1 MSAENSK
8 VKSTK
13 REIVKNIA
21 IIFLVIMLILTFFSN
36 TIMNYSLAEVST
48 QMVESGTIQTRVSGT
63 GVVAAVDP
71 YNVIVEDTR
80 VISGV
85 AVKVGDTVNE
95 GDVLYYLQDE
105 ESEELVKARQE
116 LEDLKLAYDKAVLT
130 AGITNAERLEIESGN
145 MPSIGDYQLLVENR
159 STSSAD
165 AQKLVDEYT
174 NQVADLQKKIA
185 STEVK
190 TVDTTNE
197 NNAIYNAQVN
207 VNNLVGPLKLASQ
220 NLDTAK
226 AIFEAVAEKT
236 PETDQKYIDAKAA
249 YDAAQA
255 KYDEVYNQS
264 LAADAALANANAAL
278 AAKTG
283 NNQNAAQVGALQAQL
298 AVAQA
303 NLDAA
308 KTNLEAINTGNT
320 AYVKTI
326 VDKLDIRK
334 AYDDYQ
340 NKIAAVAKLESKAT
354 GATITSPVAG
364 TINTL
369 NYVSGQ
375 KTVAGEPAAVIRID
389 GKGFTTSIPVNDRQ
403 ARSVKVGDE
412 VTLTDSWRFNDVTAN
427 LVSITPDRNSTTG
440 GKLLNFNLSGESVY
454 DGMSINLSVGQKSSS
469 YEMVVPNIAVRE
481 DVNGKYVLKIESKS
495 TPLGT
500 RYSAVRVNVEV
511 LASDDKMTAIQGDIA
526 QWDYVL
532 TNSSKIVEP
541 GDSVRLP

>member
-85 AVKVGDTVNE
+85 AVKVGDTVAE

-116 LEDLKLAYDKAVLT
+116 LEDLKLAYDKLVL
-130 AGITNAERLEIESGN
+130 ASGITNAERLEIESGN

-197 NNAIYNAQVN
+197 NNAIYNATVN
-207 VNNLVGPLKLASQ
+207 VNNIKAQLSTLETTMNQKKDILENTDKADPNYAQREAEFNEALAKWTDMD
-220 NLDTAK
+220 NKRIA
-226 AIFEAVAEKT
+226 AET
-236 PETDQKYIDAKAA
+236 E
-249 YDAAQA
+249 
-255 KYDEVYNQS
+255 
-264 LAADAALANANAAL
+264 LANANAAL

-283 NNQNAAQVGALQAQL
+283 NNQNAAQGGALQAQL

-320 AYVKTI
+320 AYIKEVT
-326 VDKLDIRK
+326 DKLDIRK
-334 AYDDYQ
+334 AYNDLL
-340 NKIAAVAKLESKAT
+340 NKQAEVAKMEAKAT

-375 KTVAGEPAAVIRID
+375 KTVSGDPAAVIRID
-389 GKGFTTSIPVNDRQ
+389 GKGFTTSIAVSDRQ
-403 ARSVKVGDE
+403 AKSVKVGDE
-412 VTLTDSWRFNDVTAN
+412 VTLTDSWRYNDVTAN

-440 GKLLNFNLSGESVY
+440 GKLLNFNLSGESLY
-454 DGMSINLSVGQKSSS
+454 DGMSINLSVGQKSSN
-469 YEMVVPNIAVRE
+469 YDMIVPNIAVRD

-500 RYSAVRVNVEV
+500 RYTAVRVDVEV
-511 LASDDKMTAIQGDIA
+511 LASDDKMTAISGDVA
-526 QWDYVL
+526 QWDYVI
-532 TNSSKIVEP
+532 TNASKIVEP

>member
-116 LEDLKLAYDKAVLT
+116 LEDLKLAYDKAVIT

-197 NNAIYNAQVN
+197 NNAIYNATVN
-207 VNNLVGPLKLASQ
+207 VNNIKAQLSMLETTMNQKKDILENTDKADPNYAQREAEYNEALAKWTDMD
-220 NLDTAK
+220 NKRIA
-226 AIFEAVAEKT
+226 AET
-236 PETDQKYIDAKAA
+236 E
-249 YDAAQA
+249 
-255 KYDEVYNQS
+255 
-264 LAADAALANANAAL
+264 LANANAAL
-278 AAKTG
+278 SAKTG

-320 AYVKTI
+320 AYIKEVT
-326 VDKLDIRK
+326 DKLDIRK
-334 AYDDYQ
+334 AYNDLL
-340 NKIAAVAKLESKAT
+340 NKQAEVAKMEAKAT

-375 KTVAGEPAAVIRID
+375 KTVAGDPAAVIRID

-412 VTLTDSWRFNDVTAN
+412 VTLTDSWRFNDVTVN

>member
-21 IIFLVIMLILTFFSN
+21 IIFLVVMLILTFFSN

-85 AVKVGDTVNE
+85 AVKVGDTVAE

-116 LEDLKLAYDKAVLT
+116 LEDLKLAYDKAVIT

-197 NNAIYNAQVN
+197 NNAIYNATVN
-207 VNNLVGPLKLASQ
+207 VNNIKAQLSMLETTMNQKKDILENTDKADPNYAQREAEYNEALAKWTDMD
-220 NLDTAK
+220 NKRIA
-226 AIFEAVAEKT
+226 AET
-236 PETDQKYIDAKAA
+236 E
-249 YDAAQA
+249 
-255 KYDEVYNQS
+255 
-264 LAADAALANANAAL
+264 LANANAAL
-278 AAKTG
+278 SAKTG

-308 KTNLEAINTGNT
+308 KANLEAIQTGNT
-320 AYVKTI
+320 AYIKEVT
-326 VDKLDIRK
+326 DKLDIRK
-334 AYDDYQ
+334 AYNDML
-340 NKIAAVAKLESKAT
+340 NKQAEVAKLESKAT

-389 GKGFTTSIPVNDRQ
+389 GKGFTTSLSVNDRQ

-412 VTLTDSWRFNDVTAN
+412 VTLTDSWRFDDVTVN

>member
-105 ESEELVKARQE
+105 ESEELIKARQE
-116 LEDLKLAYDKAVLT
+116 LEDLKLAYDKAVIT

-145 MPSIGDYQLLVENR
+145 MPSIGDYQKLVENR
-159 STSSAD
+159 STSEAD

-174 NQVADLQKKIA
+174 YQVSELQKKLDSSGADVNKTIA
-185 STEVK
+185 LVNVQRDLENLK
-190 TVDTTNE
+190 TTAGTLSQTKTTLEE
-197 NNAIYNAQVN
+197 NLKAIEGDPTKEAEKAALRDQINIIDKQINDNSNAQASLQVEITNITASVDAN
-207 VNNLVGPLKLASQ
+207 VASV
-220 NLDTAK
+220 TAQK
-226 AIFEAVAEKT
+226 AI
-236 PETDQKYIDAKAA
+236 
-249 YDAAQA
+249 
-255 KYDEVYNQS
+255 
-264 LAADAALANANAAL
+264 
-278 AAKTG
+278 
-283 NNQNAAQVGALQAQL
+283 
-298 AVAQA
+298 AQA

-308 KTNLEAINTGNT
+308 KTNLEAIQTGNT
-320 AYVKTI
+320 AYIKEVT
-326 VDKLDIRK
+326 DKLDIRK
-334 AYDDYQ
+334 AYTDML
-340 NKIAAVAKLESKAT
+340 NKQAAVAKMEAKAT

-412 VTLTDSWRFNDVTAN
+412 VTLTDAWRFNDVTVN

>member
-21 IIFLVIMLILTFFSN
+21 IIFLVVMLILTFFSN

-48 QMVESGTIQTRVSGT
+48 QMVEGGTIQTRVSGT

-85 AVKVGDTVNE
+85 AVKVGDTVAE

-105 ESEELVKARQE
+105 ESDELVKARQE

-145 MPSIGDYQLLVENR
+145 MPSIGDYQKLVENR
-159 STSSAD
+159 STSEAD

-174 NQVADLQKKIA
+174 NQVSELQKKLDSSGADLNETIA
-185 STEVK
+185 LTNYKRDLDNLKETASALTQTK
-190 TVDTTNE
+190 TSLETARDNTTDE
-197 NNAIYNAQVN
+197 AQ
-207 VNNLVGPLKLASQ
+207 
-220 NLDTAK
+220 
-226 AIFEAVAEKT
+226 
-236 PETDQKYIDAKAA
+236 KAA
-249 YDAAQA
+249 YQEEID
-255 KYDEVYNQS
+255 KINNQ
-264 LAADAALANANAAL
+264 LTENANAQAGL
-278 AAKTG
+278 QVQI
-283 NNQNAAQVGALQAQL
+283 NNVKASVDVNVASITSQKAIAEANLKA
-298 AVAQA
+298 AQA
-303 NLDAA
+303 NL
-308 KTNLEAINTGNT
+308 EAIQTGNT
-320 AYVKTI
+320 AYIKEVT
-326 VDKLDIRK
+326 DKLDIRK
-334 AYDDYQ
+334 AYNDLL
-340 NKIAAVAKLESKAT
+340 NKQAEVAKLESKAT

-369 NYVSGQ
+369 TYVSGQ
-375 KTVAGEPAAVIRID
+375 KTVAGDPAAVIRID

-412 VTLTDSWRFNDVTAN
+412 VTLTDSWRFNDVTVN

-526 QWDYVL
+526 QWDYVI

>member
-80 VISGV
+80 IISGV
-85 AVKVGDTVNE
+85 AVKVGDTVAE

-145 MPSIGDYQLLVENR
+145 MPSIGDYQLLVETR

-197 NNAIYNAQVN
+197 NNAIYNATVN
-207 VNNLVGPLKLASQ
+207 VNNIKAQLSMLETTMNQKKEIRDNTDEADPNYAQREAEYNEALAKWTEMD
-220 NLDTAK
+220 NKRIA
-226 AIFEAVAEKT
+226 AET
-236 PETDQKYIDAKAA
+236 E
-249 YDAAQA
+249 
-255 KYDEVYNQS
+255 
-264 LAADAALANANAAL
+264 LANANAAL

>member
-85 AVKVGDTVNE
+85 AVKVGDTVAE

-105 ESEELVKARQE
+105 ESDELVKARQE

-197 NNAIYNAQVN
+197 NNAIYNATVN
-207 VNNLVGPLKLASQ
+207 VNNIKAQLSMLETTMNQKKDILDNTDKADPNYAQREAEYNEALAKWTEMD
-220 NLDTAK
+220 NKRIA
-226 AIFEAVAEKT
+226 AET
-236 PETDQKYIDAKAA
+236 E
-249 YDAAQA
+249 
-255 KYDEVYNQS
+255 
-264 LAADAALANANAAL
+264 LANANAAL
-278 AAKTG
+278 SAKTG

-412 VTLTDSWRFNDVTAN
+412 VTLTDSWRFNDVTVN

-526 QWDYVL
+526 QWDYVI

>member
-105 ESEELVKARQE
+105 ESEELIKARQE
-116 LEDLKLAYDKAVLT
+116 LEDLKLAYDKAVIT

-145 MPSIGDYQLLVENR
+145 MPSIGDYQKLVENR
-159 STSSAD
+159 STSEAD

-174 NQVADLQKKIA
+174 NQVNELDKKLKSSGADVNKTIALTNVQRDLENLKTAAVPLTSTKETLEGTLRDTNDEAEKAAIQEQLDKIVA
-185 STEVK
+185 QL
-190 TVDTTNE
+190 NE
-197 NNAIYNAQVN
+197 N
-207 VNNLVGPLKLASQ
+207 
-220 NLDTAK
+220 
-226 AIFEAVAEKT
+226 
-236 PETDQKYIDAKAA
+236 
-249 YDAAQA
+249 
-255 KYDEVYNQS
+255 
-264 LAADAALANANAAL
+264 AN
-278 AAKTG
+278 
-283 NNQNAAQVGALQAQL
+283 
-298 AVAQA
+298 AQA
-303 NLDAA
+303 NLQVQITNITASVDVAVADITAQKAIAEANLAAA
-308 KTNLEAINTGNT
+308 KANLEAIQTGNT
-320 AYVKTI
+320 AYIKEVT
-326 VDKLDIRK
+326 DKLDVRK
-334 AYDDYQ
+334 AYSDML
-340 NKIAAVAKLESKAT
+340 NKQAEVAKLESKAT

-375 KTVAGEPAAVIRID
+375 KTVAGDPAAVIRID

-412 VTLTDSWRFNDVTAN
+412 VTLTDSWRFNDVTVN